1 MIVYSGNITLPR
13 IGTGVGTAPQC
24 RFEESRLEFLVVGLN
39 HRTAPL
45 EVRERLSLSAG
56 RLPDALQAM
65 SRCGMPGVILS
76 TCNRSEFYAL
86 DPPSA
91 DGISGH
97 WGAGDQR
104 TREFLVDY
112 FGISLVDVER
122 YLYTYQGHE
131 CINHLFRVA
140 SSLDSMMLGED
151 QIIGQVREAFDL
163 ALQNETIRGPLF
175 PLFQQALRVGRRVRR
190 ETGIGRNAVSV
201 SRACVELAKSNLGD
215 LKGRRAM
222 VVGAGDAGGLAAK
235 VLSMSGVQDITV
247 TNRTYERAKEM
258 ARLLSGPAM
267 RPARAVPFGDMAQ
280 ALRHADLVIACTGSP
295 GFVLDADTVS
305 QAMRDRPN
313 EPMFMIDIAV
323 PRDIDPKAGELNSV
337 VLHDMDDLEAI
348 SESRRLEK
356 AQETAL
362 AEELVAKETEDFL
375 EWSLTQQALPT
386 VIALRD
392 RAEMIR
398 SGEMAK
404 TLKKLDVDLS
414 DEQQEALEAMTR
426 AIVKK
431 MLHGPT
437 VYLKKHRSP
446 SDLRTAQQMFQI
458 EVPPS
463 RDSRLDSRLRGN
475 DDRSGGSDDRSG
487 RDDDRSGG
495 NHAGGRPD

>member
-1 MIVYSGNITLPR
+1 
-13 IGTGVGTAPQC
+13 
-24 RFEESRLEFLVVGLN
+24 
-39 HRTAPL
+39 
-45 EVRERLSLSAG
+45 
-56 RLPDALQAM
+56 
-65 SRCGMPGVILS
+65 
-76 TCNRSEFYAL
+76 
-86 DPPSA
+86 
-91 DGISGH
+91 
-97 WGAGDQR
+97 
-104 TREFLVDY
+104 
-112 FGISLVDVER
+112 
-122 YLYTYQGHE
+122 
-131 CINHLFRVA
+131 
-140 SSLDSMMLGED
+140 
-151 QIIGQVREAFDL
+151 
-163 ALQNETIRGPLF
+163 
-175 PLFQQALRVGRRVRR
+175 
-190 ETGIGRNAVSV
+190 
-201 SRACVELAKSNLGD
+201 
-215 LKGRRAM
+215 
-222 VVGAGDAGGLAAK
+222 
-235 VLSMSGVQDITV
+235 
-247 TNRTYERAKEM
+247 
-258 ARLLSGPAM
+258 
-267 RPARAVPFGDMAQ
+267 
-280 ALRHADLVIACTGSP
+280 
-295 GFVLDADTVS
+295 
-305 QAMRDRPN
+305 MRDRPN

-323 PRDIDPKAGELNSV
+323 PRDIDPRAGELNSV

-475 DDRSGGSDDRSG
+475 DDRSGGNDDRSGGSDDRSGGSDDRSG

>member
-1 MIVYSGNITLPR
+1 MVYSGNVTLPT

-24 RFEESRLEFLVVGLN
+24 RYGESRLEFLVVGLN

-45 EVRERLSLSAG
+45 EVREKLSLSAG
-56 RLPDALQAM
+56 RLPDALTAM
-65 SRCGMPGVILS
+65 SRRGMPGVILS

-86 DPPSA
+86 DLPAA
-91 DGISGH
+91 DGPTDL
-97 WGAGDQR
+97 WGTGDQR
-104 TREFLVDY
+104 IREFLVDY

-122 YLYTYQGHE
+122 FLYTYRGHD

-163 ALQNETIRGPLF
+163 ALQNQTIRGPLF

-215 LKGRRAM
+215 LKGRHAM

-247 TNRTYERAKEM
+247 TNRTYQRAEEM
-258 ARLLSGPAM
+258 ARLLSGK
-267 RPARAVPFGDMAQ
+267 AVPFADMAH

-305 QAMRDRPN
+305 QAMRHRLDR
-313 EPMFMIDIAV
+313 PMFMIDIAM
-323 PRDIDPKAGELNSV
+323 PRDIDPKAGELNGV
-337 VLHDMDDLEAI
+337 ALHDMDDLEAI

-356 AQETAL
+356 TRETAL
-362 AEELVAKETEDFL
+362 AEELVAKETGDFL

-392 RAEMIR
+392 HAEKIR
-398 SGEMAK
+398 SVEMTK
-404 TLKKLDVDLS
+404 TLKKLDVELS
-414 DEQQEALEAMTR
+414 ETHHAALEAMTR

-437 VYLKKHRSP
+437 VYLKQHRSP
-446 SDLRTAQQMFQI
+446 TDLYTAQQMFQI
-458 EVPPS
+458 EVP
-463 RDSRLDSRLRGN
+463 D
-475 DDRSGGSDDRSG
+475 
-487 RDDDRSGG
+487 
-495 NHAGGRPD
+495 

>member
-1 MIVYSGNITLPR
+1 M
-13 IGTGVGTAPQC
+13 
-24 RFEESRLEFLVVGLN
+24 EFLVVGLN

-45 EVRERLSLSAG
+45 EVREKLSLSAD
-56 RLPDALQAM
+56 RLPAALKAM
-65 SRCGMPGVILS
+65 SGCGMPSVILS
-76 TCNRSEFYAL
+76 TCNRSEFYAIDL
-86 DPPSA
+86 PAAPGAS
-91 DGISGH
+91 SL

-104 TREFLVDY
+104 IRGFLVDY
-112 FGISLVDVER
+112 FDIPLVDVER
-122 YLYTYQGHE
+122 YLYTHRGQE

-151 QIIGQVREAFDL
+151 QVIGQVREAFDL
-163 ALQNETIRGPLF
+163 AVQNETVQGPLF

-201 SRACVELAKSNLGD
+201 SRACVELAKSSLGD
-215 LKGRRAM
+215 LKGQHAM

-258 ARLLSGPAM
+258 ARLLSGK
-267 RPARAVPFGDMAQ
+267 AVPFGDMAQ
-280 ALRHADLVIACTGSP
+280 ALRQADLVIACTGSP
-295 GFVLDADTVS
+295 GFILDADTVS
-305 QAMRDRPN
+305 QAMRDRPDK
-313 EPMFMIDIAV
+313 PLFMIDIAV
-323 PRDIDPKAGELNSV
+323 PRDIDPKAGELDRV

-356 AQETAL
+356 TRETAL
-362 AEELVAKETEDFL
+362 AEELVAQETQDFL

-392 RAEMIR
+392 SAEKIR
-398 SGEMAK
+398 SGEMTK
-404 TLKKLDVDLS
+404 TLKKLDVELS
-414 DEQQEALEAMTR
+414 EDQHAALEAMTR

-446 SDLRTAQQMFQI
+446 TDLRTAQQMFQI
-458 EVPPS
+458 DVP
-463 RDSRLDSRLRGN
+463 D
-475 DDRSGGSDDRSG
+475 
-487 RDDDRSGG
+487 
-495 NHAGGRPD
+495 

>member
-1 MIVYSGNITLPR
+1 M
-13 IGTGVGTAPQC
+13 
-24 RFEESRLEFLVVGLN
+24 EFLVVGLN

-45 EVRERLSLSAG
+45 EVRERLSLSAE
-56 RLPDALQAM
+56 RLPAALAAM
-65 SRCGMPGVILS
+65 SRYGMPSVILS

-86 DPPSA
+86 DPPAAGTHSP
-91 DGISGH
+91 
-97 WGAGDQR
+97 WGEGDQR
-104 TREFLVDY
+104 IREFLVDY

-122 YLYTYQGHE
+122 YLYTYRGHE

-258 ARLLSGPAM
+258 ARLLSGK
-267 RPARAVPFGDMAQ
+267 AVPFGDMAQ
-280 ALRHADLVIACTGSP
+280 ALRHTDLVITCTGSP

-305 QAMRDRPN
+305 QAMRDRPDK
-313 EPMFMIDIAV
+313 PMFMIDIAV
-323 PRDIDPKAGELNSV
+323 PRDIDPKAGQLNSV

-356 AQETAL
+356 TRETAL
-362 AEELVAKETEDFL
+362 AEELVAQETGDFL

-392 RAEMIR
+392 RAEKIR
-398 SGEMAK
+398 AGEITK
-404 TLKKLDVDLS
+404 TLKKLDVELS
-414 DEQQEALEAMTR
+414 EEHHAALEAMTR

-437 VYLKKHRSP
+437 VYLKKHRTP

-458 EVPPS
+458 EVP
-463 RDSRLDSRLRGN
+463 D
-475 DDRSGGSDDRSG
+475 
-487 RDDDRSGG
+487 
-495 NHAGGRPD
+495 

>member
-1 MIVYSGNITLPR
+1 M
-13 IGTGVGTAPQC
+13 
-24 RFEESRLEFLVVGLN
+24 EFLVVGLN

-45 EVRERLSLSAG
+45 EVREKLSLSAG
-56 RLPDALQAM
+56 RLPDALTAM

-86 DPPSA
+86 DLPSA
-91 DGISGH
+91 DGTSGP
-97 WGAGDQR
+97 WGTGDQR
-104 TREFLVDY
+104 IREFLVDY

-122 YLYTYQGHE
+122 YLYTYRGHE

-163 ALQNETIRGPLF
+163 ALQNGTIRGPLF

-190 ETGIGRNAVSV
+190 ETGIGRNAISV

-258 ARLLSGPAM
+258 ARLLSGK
-267 RPARAVPFGDMAQ
+267 AVPFGDMAQ
-280 ALRHADLVIACTGSP
+280 ALRHTDLVIACTGSP

-305 QAMRDRPN
+305 QAMRDRLDR
-313 EPMFMIDIAV
+313 PMFIIDIAM

-348 SESRRLEK
+348 SESMRLEK
-356 AQETAL
+356 TREMAL
-362 AEELVAKETEDFL
+362 AEELVAQETEDFL

-392 RAEMIR
+392 RAEKIR
-398 SGEMAK
+398 SGEMTK
-404 TLKKLDVDLS
+404 TLKKLDVELS
-414 DEQQEALEAMTR
+414 EEQYAALEAMTR

-437 VYLKKHRSP
+437 VYLKKHRSS

-458 EVPPS
+458 E
-463 RDSRLDSRLRGN
+463 
-475 DDRSGGSDDRSG
+475 
-487 RDDDRSGG
+487 
-495 NHAGGRPD
+495 APD

>member
-1 MIVYSGNITLPR
+1 M
-13 IGTGVGTAPQC
+13 
-24 RFEESRLEFLVVGLN
+24 EFLVVGLN

-45 EVRERLSLSAG
+45 EVRERLSLSAE
-56 RLPDALQAM
+56 RLPAALAAM
-65 SRCGMPGVILS
+65 SRCGMPSVILS

-86 DPPSA
+86 DTPTT
-91 DGISGH
+91 DGTHGL
-97 WGAGDQR
+97 WGTGDR
-104 TREFLVDY
+104 RIREFLVDY
-112 FGISLVDVER
+112 FDIPLVDVER
-122 YLYTYQGHE
+122 YLYTYRGHE
-131 CINHLFRVA
+131 CISHLFRVA

-151 QIIGQVREAFDL
+151 QIIGQVRDAFDS
-163 ALQNETIRGPLF
+163 AVQSETIKGPLF

-235 VLSMSGVQDITV
+235 VLSMSGVRDITV
-247 TNRTYERAKEM
+247 TNRTYERATEM
-258 ARLLSGPAM
+258 ARLLSGK
-267 RPARAVPFGDMAQ
+267 AVPFGDMAQ
-280 ALRHADLVIACTGSP
+280 ALRHADLVITCTGSP

-305 QAMRDRPN
+305 QVMRDRPDK
-313 EPMFMIDIAV
+313 PMFMIDIAM

-356 AQETAL
+356 TRETAI
-362 AEELVAKETEDFL
+362 AEELVAKETQDFL

-392 RAEMIR
+392 RAEEIR
-398 SGEMAK
+398 SGEMTK
-404 TLKKLDVDLS
+404 TLKKLDIELS
-414 DEQQEALEAMTR
+414 EEQQATLEAMTR

-437 VYLKKHRSP
+437 VYLKEHRSP
-446 SDLRTAQQMFQI
+446 NDLRTAQKMFQI
-458 EVPPS
+458 K
-463 RDSRLDSRLRGN
+463 
-475 DDRSGGSDDRSG
+475 
-487 RDDDRSGG
+487 
-495 NHAGGRPD
+495 APD